1 MAPPGGGGSGGG
13 GGGGLNPDIIRSL
26 TELLGSS
33 NTNLERMLENLG
45 RLGASSQSLTGLAGS
60 AQELA
65 DHLGGLGRS
74 LTDLQKLLGKVNNES
89 KKQSSILKGLGS
101 SWKVFAA
108 AAKGAMGIL
117 GGLTDVIS
125 TVGGAL
131 WDLGAAII
139 AVPFD
144 MLNWLVKKSKEVLR
158 GGTEIA
164 NAYEKI
170 REQFGDLTKST
181 AKDVIDFG
189 KSMAT
194 GMITPTLSARRVF
207 GSLAEAMD
215 QALEVAAEAPAT
227 FQLLS
232 DQFEENGLQIMAMAK
247 GLGIGKEELTAL
259 QQRAVATG
267 TSLVDLESE
276 ITKYAKGMSAQFGLN
291 SKAMSRD
298 MGRAMKDVKHF
309 ANSTIKEIAQATTY
323 AHKLGLELK
332 DITGVL
338 DKFNTFDEAAENV
351 SKLSQAFGIN
361 VDAMKLVEAKT
372 PAEALDMLKQ
382 AMNAAGKS
390 ADQMNRHEL
399 QLLASTVGMSEEQV
413 RMAFS
418 MKNSGVSMD
427 KVKQAGTGLEHQMMN
442 TAEAVAAV
450 ADDIKRM
457 VKEGQEVKGESFF
470 EIFGEGFL
478 MGIDTSKEFLSLL
491 MAVKKDIYIVRDA
504 GIQLGRAFVANFPG
518 VKDFIDGLKQM
529 LNPTAIKGLMSNVVG
544 TFKDF
549 FKQLQDGTADV
560 GKLFD
565 SLINGFTNFAEKTS
579 GGSQMMKGLKNIWK
593 AVERIISTGI
603 DWLADKLK
611 SGLEFVV
618 KLLSG
623 DFNKAIG
630 GVSDTIGDAIGGG
643 ATAVVNSP
651 IAKSF
656 ISMFEKLVPQLEK
669 IFDLLWKK
677 VTDKLGKFLLEYKW
691 EIALVAFGPSV
702 MKMFISGVK
711 GALSNP
717 AVLSMLTNPITL
729 AVTAAVGGVGAAI
742 YQGVQLAK
750 DLRQISQDRQDSS
763 LAIVAAEKNL
773 NENYKRN
780 TGEIQ
785 RQIGLLRQRAKD
797 SQDPEEQKKATAEAA
812 RLERERENE
821 RLRRIEKAREAALQ
835 LQGNLDSLA
844 KSYDV
849 AGDALAMSAAQ
860 KLGGAKALAKAQDIS
875 NSIGRNLLRGAS
887 MMGASE
893 LIGEDITKL
902 ADPGRAAA
910 AMQTQISAL
919 VENYQTGITSG
930 IPEVEREAKV
940 MMEKGVGSMKD
951 ALTSAE
957 KESSQKFLQEYKP
970 FDIATMTIE
979 EFQSKGLSMRQAAYI
994 KAASAL
1000 AEGPGLAAASAAKS
1014 AAEKA
1019 DAERKKEAEA
1029 AAQKQASLEAA
1040 RAEALEAS
1048 GLGTTFTLQNAE
1060 EAIKK
1065 VDELAKQ
1072 VLSPSFDLE
1081 KTMKQIREKF
1091 AKIDFTIF
1099 ATKEEQTKVQD
1110 AALDLKF
1117 VSDIFVGI
1125 ANVADNMQNIP
1136 KAAEKLKQLPE
1147 NATSYQESVKKV
1159 GTILFGAD
1167 GKSGGVVTELIKIE
1181 DSAKNY
1187 KDKIENAKNYIN
1199 SIQTSVEGIAKDVEK
1214 IMDSLPK
1221 LSRGGG
1227 LPNVLT
1233 MIDKLAKSSDSLKG
1247 PYEAGIDIFD
1257 KTREAMEAAASVV
1270 DGVSEQ
1276 IEPLVGA
1283 TSKSS
1288 KYLTDNIIRSVDATA
1303 NRIDQLFISLEKIT
1317 NAIAR
1322 PIGAKSPQELGSK
1335 VKAMV
1340 DAINQLN
1347 AAMTDI
1353 KIGENGEVNVK
1364 MNNLAKGINKA
1375 DQKYTIEKK
1384 NAVINLT
1391 VSVSMSVTD
1400 VESMLIKNPNSLIRA
1415 RINDALGPQKLA
1427 VDASGAGTTA
1437 VGAG

>member
-1 MAPPGGGGSGGG
+1 MAPPGGGGSGGGG

-131 WDLGAAII
+131 WDLGAAIL
-139 AVPFD
+139 AVPFE
-144 MLNWLVKKSKEVLR
+144 MLNWLINKAKAAGGS
-158 GGTEIA
+158 GTELA
-164 NAYEKI
+164 DAYERV

-181 AKDVIDFG
+181 SKDVIDFG
-189 KSMAT
+189 KSLAT
-194 GMITPTLSARRVF
+194 GMITPTLSARRAF

-442 TAEAVAAV
+442 TAEAIAAV

-457 VKEGQEVKGESFF
+457 NKQGQEVKGESFF

-504 GIQLGRAFVANFPG
+504 GIQLGRAFVTNFPG
-518 VKDFIDGLKQM
+518 VKDFIDGLKQI
-529 LNPTAIKGLMSNVVG
+529 LNPTAIKGLMSNVINI
-544 TFKDF
+544 FKDF
-549 FKQLQDGTADV
+549 FDQLKQGTADT

-565 SLINGFTNFAEKTS
+565 SLVNGFTNFAEKTS
-579 GGSQMMKGLKNIWK
+579 GGSQMLKGLKNIWK

-603 DWLADKLK
+603 DWLSNKLK
-611 SGLEFVV
+611 SGLDFIV

-623 DFNKAIG
+623 DFNESINNAAKNAPEAIAN
-630 GVSDTIGDAIGGG
+630 AIGGG
-643 ATAVVNSP
+643 TAAVAQSP

-656 ISMFEKLVPQLEK
+656 VSMFEKLSGPLEK
-669 IFDLLWKK
+669 IFELLWKK
-677 VTDKLGKFLLEYKW
+677 IVDKLGKFLQEYKW
-691 EIALVAFGPSV
+691 EIAFFAFGPAV
-702 MKMFISGVK
+702 LNMFSNGII
-711 GALSNP
+711 GALTNP
-717 AVLSMLTNPITL
+717 AVLSQLASLGPMIANPVTL
-729 AVTAAVGGVGAAI
+729 AVGAAVAAVGAAI
-742 YQGVQLAK
+742 YQAKQLLDEVEQMEK
-750 DLRQISQDRQDSS
+750 DRKEFNT
-763 LAIVAAEKNL
+763 AAAAAAEDANKNFL
-773 NENYKRN
+773 KQNDSIKEQIKLLEEKARLGDAAAAAEAKRL
-780 TGEIQ
+780 EKE
-785 RQIGLLRQRAKD
+785 RKA
-797 SQDPEEQKKATAEAA
+797 SEEQKASGSARTMGQIFEKGIDEIKYDFADVDEKVLSQQADAVIEQLNKNLTSGVKGAGEASIKELDFQLSQLQKVSGADWKLDGTAMDEDVNKLIDMMKSGQADLEAISKASVDALEKSDSWAQRGSGPNDGNPLLTKYVKGIDMTSEQGYYVKVLAAKMIAEKK
-812 RLERERENE
+812 LVDQ
-821 RLRRIEKAREAALQ
+821 KAEEAAL
-835 LQGNLDSLA
+835 
-844 KSYDV
+844 
-849 AGDALAMSAAQ
+849 
-860 KLGGAKALAKAQDIS
+860 
-875 NSIGRNLLRGAS
+875 
-887 MMGASE
+887 
-893 LIGEDITKL
+893 
-902 ADPGRAAA
+902 
-910 AMQTQISAL
+910 
-919 VENYQTGITSG
+919 
-930 IPEVEREAKV
+930 
-940 MMEKGVGSMKD
+940 
-951 ALTSAE
+951 
-957 KESSQKFLQEYKP
+957 
-970 FDIATMTIE
+970 
-979 EFQSKGLSMRQAAYI
+979 
-994 KAASAL
+994 AAS
-1000 AEGPGLAAASAAKS
+1000 GKPDP
-1014 AAEKA
+1014 AAEA
-1019 DAERKKEAEA
+1019 RRAEA
-1029 AAQKQASLEAA
+1029 AAELAKKQQEQIAAERAS
-1040 RAEALEAS
+1040 ALES
-1048 GLGTTFTLQNAE
+1048 LGLGQNLNVTNAKE
-1060 EAIKK
+1060 AVKKIEDLVKDLDQGLLDRVTAAIKK
-1065 VDELAKQ
+1065 V
-1072 VLSPSFDLE
+1072 
-1081 KTMKQIREKF
+1081 REKF
-1091 AKIDFTIF
+1091 DQADFRIF
-1099 ATKEEQTKVQD
+1099 SD
-1110 AALDLKF
+1110 AAKSEEVTKAAVDLKMINTVF
-1117 VSDIFVGI
+1117 VSLAD
-1125 ANVADNMQNIP
+1125 VADNMANIP
-1136 KAAEKLKQLPE
+1136 KAASKLAQMPNEVKAYTGSVERIKSLLFGGE
-1147 NATSYQESVKKV
+1147 NPGIVQSITSM
-1159 GTILFGAD
+1159 GTIAAMYKTSLDSTVITISNISKNIEAI
-1167 GKSGGVVTELIKIE
+1167 VTGIE
-1181 DSAKNY
+1181 T
-1187 KDKIENAKNYIN
+1187 IMNA
-1199 SIQTSVEGIAKDVEK
+1199 
-1214 IMDSLPK
+1214 LPK
-1221 LSRGGG
+1221 LQRGGG
-1227 LPNVLT
+1227 LPKAFAV
-1233 MIDKLAKSSDSLKG
+1233 IDSV
-1247 PYEAGIDIFD
+1247 
-1257 KTREAMEAAASVV
+1257 AAASLELKGGYDSEATIKSLVTSAMTAATTSMTQVAPGMKALV
-1270 DGVSEQ
+1270 DASTT
-1276 IEPLVGA
+1276 L
-1283 TSKSS
+1283 SKT
-1288 KYLTDNIIRSVDATA
+1288 LTDNVVRSVDATA

-1415 RINDALGPQKLA
+1415 RINDALSSDKKEINAGGTGT
-1427 VDASGAGTTA
+1427 VDVGT
-1437 VGAG
+1437 